1 VKRYVTPWSTKID
14 CIIVVAVMLIPSA
27 CNLPIWTYGEV
38 PFVPTPPAVVNRML
52 ELAEIKRGD
61 IVYDV
66 GSGDG
71 RIVIAAAKNYG
82 VKAVGIEI
90 DGELVDK
97 ARSRAQTEGVAGLT
111 EFREQ
116 DALEADIS
124 AATVVTMYM
133 LPEFNYKLRPK
144 LEALKP
150 GTRVVCHDFGVE
162 GWTPVHSETIADR
175 TILHTHTIYLY
186 RR

>member
-1 VKRYVTPWSTKID
+1 MKIVYVL
-14 CIIVVAVMLIPSA
+14 CAALIFLAAA
-27 CNLPIWTYGEV
+27 CADFPIYTTGEV

-52 ELAEIKRGD
+52 ELAEVKPGD

-90 DGELVDK
+90 DGDLVDK
-97 ARSRAQTEGVAGLT
+97 ARSRAQAEGVAGLA

-116 DALEADIS
+116 DAFEADIS
-124 AATVVTMYM
+124 AATVVTIYM
-133 LPEFNYKLRPK
+133 LPEFNTKLRPK

-150 GTRVVCHDFGVE
+150 GTRVVCHDFGVS
-162 GWTPVHSETIADR
+162 GWIPEHSEKIADR
-175 TILHTHTIYLY
+175 TFLHTHTIYLY

>member
-1 VKRYVTPWSTKID
+1 MKVCHITIAALT
-14 CIIVVAVMLIPSA
+14 LISSA
-27 CNLPIWTYGEV
+27 CSNFPIYTAGEV

-52 ELAEIKRGD
+52 ELAEVKAGD
-61 IVYDV
+61 VVYDI

-97 ARSRAQTEGVAGLT
+97 ARSRAQKEGVAALA

-116 DALEADIS
+116 DALAADIS
-124 AATVVTMYM
+124 AATVVTIYM
-133 LPEFNYKLRPK
+133 LPEFNYKLRPQ

-150 GTRVVCHDFGVE
+150 GARVVCHDFAIE
-162 GWTPVHSETIADR
+162 GWIPDHSEKIADR
-175 TILHTHTIYLY
+175 TILHTHTVYLY

>member
-1 VKRYVTPWSTKID
+1 MKTAYTTLS
-14 CIIVVAVMLIPSA
+14 ALMLILSA
-27 CNLPIWTYGEV
+27 CSSLPIYTSGEV
-38 PFVPTPPAVVNRML
+38 PFVPTPAAVVNRML
-52 ELAEIKRGD
+52 ELAQVKPGD
-61 IVYDV
+61 VVYDV

-97 ARSRAQTEGVAGLT
+97 ARSRAQTEGVAGLA

-124 AATVVTMYM
+124 AATVVTIYM
-133 LPEFNYKLRPK
+133 LPEFNHKLRPK

-150 GTRVVCHDFGVE
+150 GARVVCHDFGVE
-162 GWTPVHSETIADR
+162 GWIPDRSEKIADG

>member
-1 VKRYVTPWSTKID
+1 
-14 CIIVVAVMLIPSA
+14 VVLSAVVQLTA
-27 CNLPIWTYGEV
+27 CSLPIWTYGEV
-38 PFVPTPPAVVNRML
+38 PFVPTPPAVVSRML
-52 ELAEIKRGD
+52 EVAEVKPGD
-61 IVYDV
+61 IVYDI

-82 VKAVGIEI
+82 VKAVGIES

-97 ARSRAQTEGVAGLT
+97 ARRRAQSEGVAGLA

-116 DALEADIS
+116 DALAADIS

-144 LEALKP
+144 LAALKP

-162 GWTPVHSETIADR
+162 GWIPDHREEIADR

-186 RR
+186 KR

>member
-1 VKRYVTPWSTKID
+1 MKPLTYTIR
-14 CIIVVAVMLIPSA
+14 SA
-27 CNLPIWTYGEV
+27 ALALLVSILTSCGLPVWTAGEV
-38 PFVPTPPAVVNRML
+38 PFVPTPPAVVERML
-52 ELAEIKRGD
+52 ELAEVKPGD

-71 RIVIAAAKNYG
+71 RIVIAAAKKYG

-97 ARSRAQTEGVAGLT
+97 ARSRAQKEGVEHLA

-116 DALEADIS
+116 DAFEADIS

-144 LEALKP
+144 LEALKA

-162 GWTPVHSETIADR
+162 GWIADR
-175 TILHTHTIYLY
+175 VEKSPDNTLLHTHTIYLY
-186 RR
+186 KR

>member
-1 VKRYVTPWSTKID
+1 MKIRFAFFAALLA
-14 CIIVVAVMLIPSA
+14 ILSA
-27 CNLPIWTYGEV
+27 CNLPIWTAGEV
-38 PFVPTPPAVVNRML
+38 PFVPTPPEVVSRML
-52 ELAEIKRGD
+52 ELADIKPGD
-61 IVYDV
+61 VVYDI

-71 RIVIAAAKNYG
+71 RIVIAAAKKYG

-97 ARSRAQTEGVAGLT
+97 ARSRAANEGVAELA

-116 DALEADIS
+116 DALAADIS
-124 AATVVTMYM
+124 EATVVTMYM

-144 LEALKP
+144 LEALRP

-162 GWTPVHSETIADR
+162 GWTPDHVEKRSDKTV
-175 TILHTHTIYLY
+175 LHTHTIYLY

>member
-1 VKRYVTPWSTKID
+1 MNLRYTT
-14 CIIVVAVMLIPSA
+14 VATLILITSA
-27 CNLPIWTYGEV
+27 CSNFPIYTAGEV

-52 ELAEIKRGD
+52 ELAAVKPGD

-90 DGELVDK
+90 DGDLVDK
-97 ARSRAQTEGVAGLT
+97 ARSRAQSEGVAELA

-116 DALEADIS
+116 DAFEADIS
-124 AATVVTMYM
+124 AATVVTIYM

-162 GWTPVHSETIADR
+162 GWIPDHSEKIADR